1 MSSSRIVYAL
11 KYSTHMIGSPII
23 AGAAVFKL
31 RYLAANPSAVTGP
44 FVAGVLVAG
53 IVGALAIGVL
63 LRYLQRAGCGI
74 FVVYRLLLAAIVLAS
89 LAAKL

>member
-63 LRYLQRAGCGI
+63 LRYLQRAGFGI